1 MKIYAVSDLHGNL
14 DGLDP
19 CDADLVV
26 IAGDLAPMKGWGV
39 WHVNDQMKWINRKFS
54 TWCEKYPKIGMS
66 MFHSRRNPRIS
77 AAVRWPRRSPA

>member
-39 WHVNDQMKWINRKFS
+39 WHIHRTRSMS
-54 TWCEKYPKIGMS
+54 CEAGAGEEEVACPNCPK
-66 MFHSRRNPRIS
+66 
-77 AAVRWPRRSPA
+77 RSHVLGKSLV